1 MDGDNPGENLKPV
14 WQESSK
20 NLGET
25 SVHGEGF
32 SELSIKN
39 LKDLEGPNK
48 DDQNL
53 DSQTV
58 SFAIDLGFKK
68 SSGKVDH
75 IKKNIVRV
83 MNPKSILKIIHEA
96 NPPLLSQNIPSLANS
111 TGFTRGELH
120 TIYILYKSLC
130 QVTSQRYGKLEY
142 DVADGIDDHVFR
154 RGVYQVFIQ
163 SDEIAQRIF
172 NAIDYNLS
180 HFMNWPE
187 FISGMQM
194 IRAKTLSDKLALF
207 IKLADEDGNGLLDSD
222 EITEF
227 CQDTLSRFVKP
238 ETNPD
243 FLEELVAYFRKII
256 FEIMGYSEDQQIP
269 LEEIKEYIL
278 AGKQD
283 SHLLVMFCGANF

>member
-1 MDGDNPGENLKPV
+1 MKAV

-25 SVHGEGF
+25 SVHGDGAT
-32 SELSIKN
+32 ELSIKN
-39 LKDLEGPNK
+39 LKELGSHQLPSEEA
-48 DDQNL
+48 

-68 SSGKVDH
+68 GDGKVDH

-83 MNPKSILKIIHEA
+83 MNPKSILKIIHHA
-96 NPPLLSQNIPSLANS
+96 NPPLLSQNIPSLSNS

-194 IRAKTLSDKLALF
+194 IKAKTLSDKLSLF
-207 IKLADEDGNGLLDSD
+207 IKLADEDGNRLLDAD

-227 CQDTLSRFVKP
+227 CVDTLSRFVKAESNP
-238 ETNPD
+238 E
-243 FLEELVAYFRKII
+243 FLQEMVDYFRKVI
-256 FEIMGYSEDQQIP
+256 FEIMGYTEKDQIP
-269 LEEIKEYIL
+269 LDEIKEYIL
-278 AGKQD
+278 AGKPD